1 MREAHPKVEVE
12 AWAQD
17 EHRLGLKPILRRV
30 SGPAGANDCWRL
42 EDLDELEG
50 VLVSRC
56 SALSDMPETLRLH
69 TRFHWWI
76 EVES

>member
-1 MREAHPKVEVE
+1 M
-12 AWAQD
+12 
-17 EHRLGLKPILRRV
+17 
-30 SGPAGANDCWRL
+30 ANRRL

-56 SALSDMPETLRLH
+56 SALSDLSDLPEILGSH

-76 EVES
+76 EAET